1 MLGELIEE
9 SKGKR
14 TVRRVLSTN
23 PLTVEVSFEATGK
36 FLGNDV
42 MEIGTYTSHARPDG
56 SLYGDG
62 EGAYMSASGDVVTWK
77 GSGVGT
83 IGAGGNVNYRGAI
96 YYSTTSPKFSRVNA
110 VAGVFEFSSDAQGN
124 TASKTW
130 EWK

>member
-9 SKGKR
+9 TNGKR

-36 FLGNDV
+36 LLGNDV
-42 MEIGTYTSHARPDG
+42 MEIATYTSSVRPDG
-56 SLYGDG
+56 SIYGTG
-62 EGAYMSASGDVVTWK
+62 EGAYMSASGEAVSWT
-77 GSGVGT
+77 GAGVGT
-83 IGAGGNVNYRGAI
+83 IGAGGNVSYRGAV
-96 YYSTTSPKFSRVNA
+96 YYSTASPKFARLNT
-110 VAGVFEFSSDAQGN
+110 VAGVFEFSSDAQGG